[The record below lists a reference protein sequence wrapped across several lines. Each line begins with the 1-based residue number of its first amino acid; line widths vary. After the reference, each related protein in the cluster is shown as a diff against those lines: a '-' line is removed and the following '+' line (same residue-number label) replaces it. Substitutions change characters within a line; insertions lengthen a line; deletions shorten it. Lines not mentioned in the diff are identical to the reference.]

1 MTKQELINK
10 INELKK
16 EKDKLKELAN
26 VQDLRQHAFKI
37 FLNSSYRC
45 VRFSFL
51 SMF

>member
-1 MTKQELINK
+1 MTKEELINK

-45 VRFSFL
+45 IG
-51 SMF
+51 